1 MAYQKIK
8 ILDADGNH
16 FTGSPTFDENNQA
29 VVTIAYE
36 SDEANTTGVGF
47 RFGFSASGISIVS
60 VDNVFTGAIASGAQ
74 SGDGDAQALDFG
86 WASLFGQFPG
96 SETADLATITLEKVG
111 GNNQVHLDFYIGAA
125 GFETLNDN
133 PYVADPLEIT
143 EFAIAEN
150 SGEGQVIATLD
161 NGDEGASYSLVDNTV
176 YSGGDDNSAPSDP
189 VAPVQQSNTQHVY
202 ISDSQLSE
210 DGSQVTVTVAYMADD
225 ANTTG
230 VGPRVHF
237 DSSVLSLASID
248 NVFAGAISS
257 GELDDDADNSDGDAS
272 TNQMLN
278 FGWAS
283 IFGQFPGSNEAT
295 LATITF
301 DIEDGASGATN
312 IGISA
317 SSNAAGYT
325 FDGQGFAVQLPE
337 AGPLSIDS
345 ATGTVTLNVN
355 PDFESVPVYSF
366 DIVDNSGRTGS
377 ASVSIVNADEVSP
390 AFALSDITIEIPEDT
405 AGVIYTANADDS
417 ADVSAGVTY
426 SLAGADAAAFAI
438 TADGDLTAVAV
449 DYEAKSSY
457 SVTIIADDGVNPVA
471 ELPVTVNVTNIDEK
485 APIFTSSDA
494 ASLTENSGA
503 NQVVYTAIA
512 GDDASDITTGPISLS
527 LIDDANGE
535 FSIDAS
541 GNVTLATNPDYET
554 QSSYSFTVRATD
566 GKGNFTD
573 QTVTLSI
580 IDVEPEK
587 PVFELSPDPVIDE
600 NTEFSYTAVASV
612 GSSGVDEALVY
623 SLSDDADGVFVI
635 DAVTG
640 EVSMT
645 VATDYEQGTGYSFT
659 VRATDNVGN
668 FSDKTVTVTINNLDD
683 YAPTF
688 DDSSVVLD
696 PITENTGAGQ
706 VIYTAQAD
714 DSGDIS
720 DGVSYGFDLNPTTS
734 TQPPALEENTQHV
747 YISETTS
754 SEDGSQLTAVVSY
767 TSSSADTTGLG
778 LRIHFD
784 SSVLSLSAL
793 TDALGDDVIFTS
805 NQAVA
810 DTSDAD
816 NNPVTDAFVDAAW
829 ASVLGDWPDQ
839 NLPTNLMTLTFDV
852 NDSAAVSTVL
862 GVSAIDSPQGF
873 AFDGQALTVPLV
885 KGVATTLG
893 SLTID
898 PVSGEVVLLDDP
910 DYENTAEYNFS
921 VIATDAAGNQSES
934 QSVNLV
940 INDEQL
946 AITSSSTADAVD
958 ENIDA
963 GSVVYNTTVSGA
975 EAQDTISYS
984 LLTNLII
991 EQGGIE
997 QRFVENV
1004 DGSITLQLFVSPS
1017 LLANYPSSIENFDL
1031 VIGYD
1036 DSSIT
1041 QQSVSVASEAQLQII
1056 EETVVGEIKI
1066 AGIFMDQLPNISDNP
1081 IVELVFT
1088 LNQDITSAEFSVTD
1102 VLIGTD
1108 HNPLQNSISR
1118 YYDSRGFEID
1128 TVTGDVSIIDSPDH
1142 ESRTDYV
1149 FSVMAIDEV
1158 RGQSDIQTVTLAIND
1173 VDDAAPDVD
1182 VVPSEPLSPDTGIT
1196 VIENSGAGQHILT
1209 VTADDSGDI
1218 TDGVTFSIA
1227 GADADSFNV
1236 DANTGVVTLIEN
1248 PDFETQNAYN
1258 FTVIATD
1265 AAGNSDQQDIQVNIE
1280 NVDDSAPE
1288 ITSGATAGNI
1298 DENSGENLVIYSAT
1312 ADDSNDIS
1320 ETPLTYSLSGDSDS
1334 ALSIDASSGE
1344 VTLLDN
1350 PDFESQSQYSFTV
1363 TATDGA
1369 GNVSQG
1375 QTVTLNINNID
1386 EIAPE
1391 ITSGVVANNVVE
1403 NSAAGQHVYTVTATD
1418 SADISGGI
1426 SYSLADDSDGNFSID
1441 ADGKVTFTGSAD
1453 YEQQSSYS
1461 FSVIAT
1467 DAAGN
1472 SSGPHEVTMQV
1483 DNLDETGPTIT
1494 SSNAANDISE
1504 NSGANQ
1510 VVYTATAEDT
1520 DFNGEEVIEFSL
1532 DASSD
1537 SVFSINAETGEV
1549 TLAVDPDFEAQN
1561 QYSFTVIATDDSGN
1575 QSQSQTVSL
1584 SINDVDD
1591 FALSGK
1597 VYHWA
1602 TQSMMDDVSI
1612 SMRHKEGGEHIK
1624 TVSSNATGDFVVDEL
1639 AADEV
1644 VVTAHR
1650 ELQAEDTGRLVTS
1663 LDALAALKI
1672 GVGDNPNALDD
1683 SGINQIGVSAYQFF
1697 AADVNKSG
1705 KVTSADA
1712 LEILRMSVRSPLAI
1726 EREWMFIDESQDF
1739 WDETANDGQGALT
1752 VDRLSVSLNYDGA
1765 EMTVEQASEANFVGV
1780 LLGDVYSNWQSPDS
1794 HKMNYSHFV
1803 NLENAGKAPMYQF
1816 GMSPQEV
1823 PFEINSDVTAV
1834 AIDENSGASQ
1844 VVYNTTSNEAG
1855 ATYALGNAGDSSQFE
1870 IGAASGVVVLKDN
1883 PDFETQQSYTFE
1895 VIATNEDGY
1904 VDSQLV
1910 TLNVNNLD
1918 EVAPTI
1924 TSGSTADSID
1934 ENSGAGQVIYTA
1946 TATDDADVSDGVSYS
1961 LAAGADSALS
1971 INAETGEVTLS
1982 DNPDYETNSSYS
1994 FAVIATDAAGNAS
2007 QQAVTLDITNIDD
2020 TAPVITSSATAT
2032 PLAENSGAG
2041 QSVYTVTADDSVDSS
2056 GDLTY
2061 SLVDHSA
2068 VQSAINIPQV
2078 LPNTQHVYVSE
2089 STKSSDGTQETVVIS
2104 YNAEI
2109 DSLTGLGLKVH
2120 FDSSVLSVDELTDV
2134 FAESNLFAYGDAIA
2148 DDDNADGDAS
2158 TDMYLSMAWASIFGG
2173 WPGELPK
2180 DLATVTFNILDQDVD
2195 SSTINFVTTSTAA
2208 GYSFDGQS
2216 HDMAIAD
2223 GASSLSIDSTTGVVT
2238 LNDNPDY
2245 EAQSAYSFD
2254 VIATDAAG
2262 NASEAITVT
2271 LDITNLDEV
2280 APVFESSTVA
2290 TIASDIGANN
2300 VVYTAQAN
2308 DGDDPGAIVYA
2319 IDVDEVNYYSEG
2331 VFEQNFIVE
2340 QDGSITMQLA
2350 LTQDVIADIAV
2361 DGLSNYDVIIGYNP
2375 DEVGDITADQFTET
2389 VPSSFGIYND
2399 QNVGELIG
2407 VAIYFPATTDDS
2419 WQQVF
2424 AELNYTHE
2432 PGVLSSKF
2440 DIYNVLVDEYDYR
2453 DPSYFSSAR
2462 LMLDTGLTIDSATGE
2477 VTLASNPNAMVQP
2490 EYSFTVTATDPAGN
2504 VASQKVTLTVN
2515 ESEPV
2520 DTPEAMITSPDVDIV
2535 LESGGSDQVVYT
2547 AISNI
2552 DGATYSLVDH
2562 TDYSVASDDS
2572 DNNSDDDQ
2580 PQIPAETVITVP
2592 EVQANTQ
2599 HVYVSDAQ
2607 LSEDGSQITA
2617 TFSYLADNAN
2627 LSGVGFTANFDS
2639 SVLTVNEISNLFFGA
2654 IASGTQSADDDNDPA
2669 TDQALSFGWASL
2681 FGQFPGS
2688 TAVDLA
2694 TVTFDI
2700 AEGAPGMTGLNLVKT
2715 SAAAGYT
2722 FDGQSQDLV
2731 ILANSASDNTTGS
2744 GESQAPAESVIIVPE
2759 VQANTQHV
2767 YVSESTKS
2775 EDGTQVTITYS
2786 YLVDESAK
2794 NLSGVGFTVN
2804 FDSTVL
2810 SVNGISDV
2818 YVGAIASGTQS
2829 ADDQYDDNDSATDQA
2844 LIFGWASLFGQFPGS
2859 ASVDLATVTFDIAE
2873 GATGSTGLNLVKTSN
2888 AAGFDFEGLSHN
2900 VVIST
2905 EVVEDNSDSSDS
2917 DTGSDTGSAITGPQL
2932 SIDSVTGDVTL
2943 AGEADYHVIPNYYFT
2958 VTADNGTE
2966 SASQD
2971 VDLLVADYLV
2981 SQEQSSYQG
2990 TAGADV
2996 FALAGGSAQVTSG
3009 DGADIFILAPDQDE
3023 SEQSG
3028 MHTITDFESG
3038 VDAFDSSAALISA
3051 GYNGLSTALDG
3062 GVQADKLNLMFDAS
3076 ADVLDLVS
3084 SNSASLDNVFGSYF
3098 DSASKELT
3106 FFADT
3111 DSAAGQYELETFKVK
3126 VEGDAPEE
3134 EDFMPTFNAFIA

>member
-1 MAYQKIK
+1 MA
-8 ILDADGNH
+8 
-16 FTGSPTFDENNQA
+16 E
-29 VVTIAYE
+29 
-36 SDEANTTGVGF
+36 
-47 RFGFSASGISIVS
+47 
-60 VDNVFTGAIASGAQ
+60 
-74 SGDGDAQALDFG
+74 
-86 WASLFGQFPG
+86 
-96 SETADLATITLEKVG
+96 
-111 GNNQVHLDFYIGAA
+111 
-125 GFETLNDN
+125 
-133 PYVADPLEIT
+133 
-143 EFAIAEN
+143 
-150 SGEGQVIATLD
+150 
-161 NGDEGASYSLVDNTV
+161 
-176 YSGGDDNSAPSDP
+176 
-189 VAPVQQSNTQHVY
+189 
-202 ISDSQLSE
+202 
-210 DGSQVTVTVAYMADD
+210 
-225 ANTTG
+225 
-230 VGPRVHF
+230 
-237 DSSVLSLASID
+237 
-248 NVFAGAISS
+248 
-257 GELDDDADNSDGDAS
+257 
-272 TNQMLN
+272 
-278 FGWAS
+278 
-283 IFGQFPGSNEAT
+283 
-295 LATITF
+295 
-301 DIEDGASGATN
+301 GASGASE
-312 IGISA
+312 IGITA
-317 SSNAAGYT
+317 TSNAAGYA
-325 FDGQGFAVQLPE
+325 FDGQGFVVQLPE

-405 AGVIYTANADDS
+405 NGVIYTANADDS

-438 TADGDLTAVAV
+438 TADGDLTAVAI

-535 FSIDAS
+535 FSIDAG

-566 GKGNFTD
+566 ASGNFTD

-612 GSSGVDEALVY
+612 DSAGVDEALVY

-645 VATDYEQGTGYSFT
+645 VATDYEQGSDYSFT

-668 FSDKTVTVTINNLDD
+668 FSDKTVAVTINNLDD

-720 DGVSYGFDLNPTTS
+720 DGVSYGFDAYPTTT
-734 TQPPALEENTQHV
+734 TQPPALAENTQHV
-747 YISETTS
+747 YISETTR

-767 TSSSADTTGLG
+767 TSPDADTTGLG

-784 SSVLSLSAL
+784 SSVISLSTL
-793 TDALGDDVIFTS
+793 TNALGDDVIFAS

-816 NNPVTDAFVDAAW
+816 NNPVTDSFVDAAW
-829 ASVLGDWPDQ
+829 ASVLGDWPDE

-873 AFDGQALTVPLV
+873 AFDGQALTVPLA
-885 KGVATTLG
+885 KGAATTLG

-910 DYENTAEYNFS
+910 DYEDTAEYNFS
-921 VIATDAAGNQSES
+921 VLATDAAGNQSES

-940 INDEQL
+940 VNDEQL

-963 GSVVYNTTVSGA
+963 GSVVYSTTVSGA

-997 QRFVENV
+997 QRFVEQQ
-1004 DGSITLQLFVSPS
+1004 DGSIKLQLFVSPN
-1017 LLANYPSSIENFDL
+1017 LLANYPNSIENFDL

-1142 ESRTDYV
+1142 ESRNDYV
-1149 FSVMAIDEV
+1149 FSVMATDEA

-1173 VDDAAPDVD
+1173 VDDYAPDVD
-1182 VVPSEPLSPDTGIT
+1182 VIPSEPLSSDTGIT

-1218 TDGVTFSIA
+1218 TGGVTFSIA

-1258 FTVIATD
+1258 ITVIATD
-1265 AAGNSDQQDIQVNIE
+1265 AADNSDQQDIQVTIE

-1288 ITSGATAGNI
+1288 ITSGATAGDI

-1350 PDFESQSQYSFTV
+1350 PDFESQAQYSFTV

-1461 FSVIAT
+1461 FSVVAT

-1494 SSNAANDISE
+1494 SSDAANDISE

-1561 QYSFTVIATDDSGN
+1561 QYSFTVIATDGTGN

-1612 SMRHKEGGEHIK
+1612 SMHHKEGGEHIK

-1752 VDRLSVSLNYDGA
+1752 VDRLSVSLDYDGA
-1765 EMTVEQASEANFVGV
+1765 EMTVEEASETNFVGV
-1780 LLGDVYSNWQSPDS
+1780 LLGDVYSNWQAPDDS

-1971 INAETGEVTLS
+1971 INAESGEVTLS

-2319 IDVDEVNYYSEG
+2319 LDVDEVNYYSEG

-2389 VPSSFGIYND
+2389 VPSSLGLYND

-2407 VAIYFPATTDDS
+2407 VAVYYPPTTDDS

-2477 VTLASNPNAMVQP
+2477 VTLASNPNAMAQP

-2504 VASQKVTLTVN
+2504 VASQKVTLTVD
-2515 ESEPV
+2515 EPS
-2520 DTPEAMITSPDVDIV
+2520 PAITSTDLDVV
-2535 LESGGSDQVVYT
+2535 LEGNGSDQVVYT
-2547 AISNI
+2547 ATSNI
-2552 DGATYSLVDH
+2552 DGATYNLVDH
-2562 TDYSVASDDS
+2562 TDYSAVN
-2572 DNNSDDDQ
+2572 NNSGGDQ
-2580 PQIPAETVITVP
+2580 PQVPETVISVP
-2592 EVQANTQ
+2592 TQLANTQ
-2599 HVYVSDAQ
+2599 HVYVSGAQ

-2617 TFSYLADNAN
+2617 TFSYLADEAN
-2627 LSGVGFTANFDS
+2627 LSGIGVSVNFDS
-2639 SVLTVNEISNLFFGA
+2639 SALSVSSVSDVFAGA
-2654 IASGTQSADDDNDPA
+2654 IASGAQSPDSGNTDNDSA
-2669 TDQALSFGWASL
+2669 TDQLLSFGWANL

-2688 TAVDLA
+2688 TSVDLA

-2700 AEGAPGMTGLNLVKT
+2700 ADGASGSTELNLVRT
-2715 SAAAGYT
+2715 SSAAGYT
-2722 FDGQSQDLV
+2722 FDGQSQVLG
-2731 ILANSASDNTTGS
+2731 ISAASGSTDNQTS
-2744 GESQAPAESVIIVPE
+2744 AESVIAAPE

-2775 EDGTQVTITYS
+2775 EDGTQVTVTYS
-2786 YLVDESAK
+2786 YLADEA
-2794 NLSGVGFTVN
+2794 NLSGIGMSLN
-2804 FDSTVL
+2804 FDSSVL
-2810 SVNGISDV
+2810 AVSEVSNV
-2818 YVGAIASGTQS
+2818 FTGAIASGSQS
-2829 ADDQYDDNDSATDQA
+2829 ADSDDTDADSATDQK
-2844 LIFGWASLFGQFPGS
+2844 LSFGWASLFGQFPGS
-2859 ASVDLATVTFDIAE
+2859 VPVELATITFDIVDANAE
-2873 GATGSTGLNLVKTSN
+2873 SASLNLINTSTHPGYTFDGQSYDVLI
-2888 AAGFDFEGLSHN
+2888 AGDSGSGSNN
-2900 VVIST
+2900 V
-2905 EVVEDNSDSSDS
+2905 SS
-2917 DTGSDTGSAITGPQL
+2917 AL
-2932 SIDSVTGDVTL
+2932 SIDSATGAVTL
-2943 AGEADYHVIPNYYFT
+2943 AGEANYQNVSNYNFT
-2958 VTADNGTE
+2958 VTADNGGD

-2971 VDLLVADYLV
+2971 VGLIVADTLV
-2981 SQEQSSYQG
+2981 NSEAYQG
-2990 TAGADV
+2990 TDNADV
-2996 FALAGGSAQVTSG
+2996 IALGDGSADVTSG
-3009 DGADIFILAPDQDE
+3009 SGEDVFVVAQSLDE
-3023 SEQSG
+3023 WSASA
-3028 MHTITDFESG
+3028 HTLTD
-3038 VDAFDSSAALISA
+3038 FDSSSDTIDVSAALLAA
-3051 GYNGLSTALDG
+3051 GYTGISTVDG
-3062 GVQADKLNLMFDAS
+3062 VEENQLNQMTNVSSDI
-3076 ADVLDLVS
+3076 LDLIS
-3084 SNSASLDNVFGSYF
+3084 GNDSSLDNAIGSYF
-3098 DSASKELT
+3098 DDATNVLT
-3106 FFADT
+3106 IFADSDASAGSSSIESIEISVG
-3111 DSAAGQYELETFKVK
+3111 DSSTV
-3126 VEGDAPEE
+3126 E
-3134 EDFMPTFNAFIA
+3134 EDDLTLTAFIA

>member
-1 MAYQKIK
+1 MAYQKIL
-8 ILDADGNH
+8 ILDSNGNHLADGK
-16 FTGSPTFDENNQA
+16 PAFDDNNQA
-29 VVTIAYE
+29 TLTIAYQ
-36 SDEANTTGVGF
+36 SGEANLSGVGVKF
-47 RFGFSASGISIVS
+47 NFASAGLDLVS
-60 VDNVFTGAIASGAQ
+60 VDNVYAGAIASGDQ
-74 SGDGDAQALDFG
+74 SSDGQTESLAFG

-96 SETADLATITLEKVG
+96 AVSGDADPSSVDYSNALTLATVTLVKTGDDADVFLE
-111 GNNQVHLDFYIGAA
+111 FSSSAA
-125 GFETLNDN
+125 GADTLNKN
-133 PYVADPLEIT
+133 PEPADPLEIT
-143 EFAIAEN
+143 EYATAEN
-150 SGEGQVIATLD
+150 SGDGHVIATVD
-161 NGDEGASYSLVDNTV
+161 NGDDGATYSLVDNTV
-176 YSGGDDNSAPSDP
+176 YSGGDDNSAPSEP
-189 VAPVQQSNTQHVY
+189 LTPVQQAGTQHVY
-202 ISDSQLSE
+202 ISESQLSD
-210 DGSQVTVTVAYMADD
+210 DGGQLTVTLAYKSDN

-237 DSSVLSLASID
+237 DSSVLSIASID

-257 GELDDDADNSDGDAS
+257 GVLDDDADNFDGNAS
-272 TNQMLN
+272 TDQILI
-278 FGWAS
+278 FGWGS
-283 IFGQFPGSNEAT
+283 ILGQFPGSNEAT

-301 DIEDGASGATN
+301 DIEDGASGATD

-317 SSNAAGYT
+317 SSNAAGYV

-345 ATGTVTLNVN
+345 VTGTVTLNVN
-355 PDFESVPVYSF
+355 PDYESVPVYNF

-377 ASVSIVNADEVSP
+377 ASVSIVNVDEASP
-390 AFALSDITIEIPEDT
+390 AFASATAEVSIAED
-405 AGVIYTANADDS
+405 ADGVIYTASADDS
-417 ADVSAGVTY
+417 ADVSAGVAY
-426 SLAGADAAAFAI
+426 SLSGDDASLLSIDENTGAV
-438 TADGDLTAVAV
+438 TAVAGLN
-449 DYEAKSSY
+449 YESKAFY
-457 SVTIIADDGVNPVA
+457 EFTVAADDGVTGVA
-471 ELPVTVNVTNIDEK
+471 TQDVIVNVINIDDT
-485 APIFTSSDA
+485 APVFSSSTE

-512 GDDASDITTGPISLS
+512 EDDASDITSYPISYS
-527 LIDDANGE
+527 LEDDANGD

-554 QSSYSFTVRATD
+554 ESSYSFTVRATD
-566 GKGNFTD
+566 GSGNFTD

-587 PVFELSPDPVIDE
+587 PVFEISPDPVIDE

-612 GSSGVDEALVY
+612 DSQVGGEALVY
-623 SLSDDADGVFVI
+623 SLSDDANGVFVI
-635 DAVTG
+635 DAATG

-645 VATDYEQGTGYSFT
+645 VATDYEQGSDYSFT

-688 DDSSVVLD
+688 DDSSVALD
-696 PITENTGAGQ
+696 SITENTGAGQ

-720 DGVSYGFDLNPTTS
+720 GGVSYGFDIYPTTT
-734 TQPPALEENTQHV
+734 TQPPALAENTQHV
-747 YISETTS
+747 YISETTR

-767 TSSSADTTGLG
+767 TSSAANTTGLG

-784 SSVLSLSAL
+784 SSVVSLSAL
-793 TDALGDDVIFTS
+793 SDALGDDVIFTS

-810 DTSDAD
+810 DTADAD
-816 NNPVTDAFVDAAW
+816 NNPVTDSFVDAAW

-873 AFDGQALTVPLV
+873 AFDGQAISVPLA
-885 KGVATTLG
+885 KGAATALG

-910 DYENTAEYNFS
+910 DYEATAEYNFS
-921 VIATDAAGNQSES
+921 VIATDTAGNQSQS

-958 ENIDA
+958 ENIDS
-963 GSVVYNTTVSGA
+963 GSVVYSTTVSGA

-984 LLTNLII
+984 LLTNLTV

-997 QRFVENV
+997 QRFVEQQ
-1004 DGSITLQLFVSPS
+1004 DGSIKLQLFVSPS
-1017 LLANYPSSIENFDL
+1017 LVANYPNSIENFDL

-1041 QQSVSVASEAQLQII
+1041 QQSVSVASEAQLQIV

-1118 YYDSRGFEID
+1118 YYDSRGFEVD
-1128 TVTGDVSIIDSPDH
+1128 AVTGDVSIIDSPDH

-1149 FSVMAIDEV
+1149 FSVMAIDEA

-1173 VDDAAPDVD
+1173 VDDYAPDVD
-1182 VVPSEPLSPDTGIT
+1182 VVPSEPSSPDTGIT
-1196 VIENSGAGQHILT
+1196 VVENSGAGQQILT

-1218 TDGVTFSIA
+1218 TGGVTFSLA
-1227 GADADSFNV
+1227 GAHADSFNIN
-1236 DANTGVVTLIEN
+1236 ANTGAVTLIEN
-1248 PDFETQNAYN
+1248 PDFEAQSAYN
-1258 FTVIATD
+1258 FIVIATD

-1288 ITSGATAGNI
+1288 ITSGATAGYI
-1298 DENSGENLVIYSAT
+1298 EENSGANQIIYSVI

-1320 ETPLTYSLSGDSDS
+1320 ATPITYSLSGDSDS
-1334 ALSIDASSGE
+1334 ALSIDANTGD
-1344 VTLLDN
+1344 VTLSDN
-1350 PDFESQSQYSFTV
+1350 PDIETQAQYIFTV
-1363 TATDGA
+1363 LATDGA

-1391 ITSGVVANNVVE
+1391 ITSGTVANNVVE
-1403 NSAAGQHVYTVTATD
+1403 NSASGQHVYTVTASD
-1418 SADISGGI
+1418 SADISGGV
-1426 SYSLADDSDGNFSID
+1426 SYSLADDSDGSFSID
-1441 ADGKVTFTGSAD
+1441 AEGKVTFTASAD

-1461 FSVIAT
+1461 FSVVAT

-1472 SSGPHEVTMQV
+1472 SSEPHVVSMQV
-1483 DNLDETGPTIT
+1483 DNLDETGPIIT
-1494 SSNAANDISE
+1494 SSDAANDINES
-1504 NSGANQ
+1504 SGANQ

-1520 DFNGEEVIEFSL
+1520 DFNGEEAIQFSL

-1549 TLAVDPDFEAQN
+1549 TLAFDPDFEAQN
-1561 QYSFTVIATDDSGN
+1561 QYSFTVIATDGSGN
-1575 QSQSQTVSL
+1575 QSQSQIVSL

-1612 SMRHKEGGEHIK
+1612 SMHHKEGGEHIK

-1644 VVTAHR
+1644 TVTAHR
-1650 ELQAEDTGRLVTS
+1650 ELQSEDTGRLVTS

-1672 GVGDNPNALDD
+1672 GVGDNPNTLDD

-1712 LEILRMSVRSPLAI
+1712 LEILRMSVRSPIAI

-1739 WDETANDGQGALT
+1739 WDESANNGQGALT
-1752 VDRLSVSLNYDGA
+1752 VNRLSVSLDYDGA
-1765 EMTVEQASEANFVGV
+1765 EMTVEEASEANFVGV
-1780 LLGDVYSNWQSPDS
+1780 LLGDVYSNWQAPDS

-1834 AIDENSGASQ
+1834 SIDENSGAPQ

-1855 ATYALGNAGDSSQFE
+1855 ATYTLGNAGDSSQFE
-1870 IGAASGVVVLKDN
+1870 IGSASGVVVLNDN
-1883 PDFETQQSYTFE
+1883 PDFEAKQSYTFE

-1904 VDSQLV
+1904 VDSQIV

-1924 TSGSTADSID
+1924 TSGSTANSID
-1934 ENSGAGQVIYTA
+1934 ENTGAGQVIYTA
-1946 TATDDADVSDGVSYS
+1946 TATDNADISAGVSYS

-1971 INAETGEVTLS
+1971 INAESGEVTLS

-1994 FAVIATDAAGNAS
+1994 FDVVATDAAGNAS

-2020 TAPVITSSATAT
+2020 TAPVITSLATAN

-2041 QSVYTVTADDSVDSS
+2041 QQVYTVTADDSVDSS

-2068 VQSAINIPQV
+2068 VESAINIPQV

-2104 YNAEI
+2104 YNAEV

-2120 FDSSVLSVDELTDV
+2120 FDSTVLSVAELSDV
-2134 FAESNLFAYGDAIA
+2134 FADSNLFAYGDAIA

-2158 TDMYLSMAWASIFGG
+2158 TDMYLSMGWASIYGG

-2180 DLATVTFNILDQDVD
+2180 DLATVTFNILDQGVD

-2208 GYSFDGQS
+2208 GYTLDGQS
-2216 HDMAIAD
+2216 HDVAIEV

-2262 NASEAITVT
+2262 NASEALTVT
-2271 LDITNLDEV
+2271 LDITDLDEV
-2280 APVFESSTVA
+2280 APVFA
-2290 TIASDIGANN
+2290 TSDVVLASIDDNAGAGE
-2300 VVYTAQAN
+2300 VVYTASASDADN
-2308 DGDDPGAIVYA
+2308 SISYSLSGA
-2319 IDVDEVNYYSEG
+2319 
-2331 VFEQNFIVE
+2331 
-2340 QDGSITMQLA
+2340 DGSA
-2350 LTQDVIADIAV
+2350 
-2361 DGLSNYDVIIGYNP
+2361 
-2375 DEVGDITADQFTET
+2375 
-2389 VPSSFGIYND
+2389 
-2399 QNVGELIG
+2399 
-2407 VAIYFPATTDDS
+2407 
-2419 WQQVF
+2419 
-2424 AELNYTHE
+2424 
-2432 PGVLSSKF
+2432 
-2440 DIYNVLVDEYDYR
+2440 
-2453 DPSYFSSAR
+2453 FS
-2462 LMLDTGLTIDSATGE
+2462 IDSASG
-2477 VTLASNPNAMVQP
+2477 VITLNDETDYATQSS
-2490 EYSFTVTATDPAGN
+2490 YSFAVTATDSSGN
-2504 VASQKVTLTVN
+2504 QSQPQTITLAVN
-2515 ESEPV
+2515 EPSP
-2520 DTPEAMITSPDVDIV
+2520 AITSTDLDVV
-2535 LESGGSDQVVYT
+2535 LEGNGSDQVVYT
-2547 AISNI
+2547 ATSNI

-2562 TDYSVASDDS
+2562 TDYSAV
-2572 DNNSDDDQ
+2572 NGNSGGDQ
-2580 PQIPAETVITVP
+2580 SQIPAETVITVP
-2592 EVQANTQ
+2592 EVQADTQ

-2607 LSEDGSQITA
+2607 LSDDGSQITA
-2617 TFSYLADNAN
+2617 TFSYLADEAN
-2627 LSGVGFTANFDS
+2627 LSGVGVSVNFDS
-2639 SVLTVNEISNLFFGA
+2639 SALSVSSVSDVFAGA
-2654 IASGTQSADDDNDPA
+2654 IASGAQSADSGNTDNDSA
-2669 TDQALSFGWASL
+2669 TDQLLSFGWASL

-2688 TAVDLA
+2688 TAVDLV

-2722 FDGQSQDLV
+2722 FDGQSQE
-2731 ILANSASDNTTGS
+2731 LAISAASGS
-2744 GESQAPAESVIIVPE
+2744 TANQTESVITAPE

-2775 EDGTQVTITYS
+2775 EDGTQVTVTYS
-2786 YLVDESAK
+2786 YLADNA
-2794 NLSGVGFTVN
+2794 NLSGIGMSLN
-2804 FDSTVL
+2804 FDSSVL
-2810 SVNGISDV
+2810 AVSEVSNV
-2818 YVGAIASGTQS
+2818 FTGAIASGSQS
-2829 ADDQYDDNDSATDQA
+2829 ADSSDTDADSATDQK
-2844 LIFGWASLFGQFPGS
+2844 LSFGWASLFGQFPGS
-2859 ASVDLATVTFDIAE
+2859 VPVELATVTFDIVDTNA
-2873 GATGSTGLNLVKTSN
+2873 GSSGLNLVRTSS
-2888 AAGFDFEGLSHN
+2888 AAGYDFDGQSYDVL
-2900 VVIST
+2900 IAG
-2905 EVVEDNSDSSDS
+2905 
-2917 DTGSDTGSAITGPQL
+2917 DTGSGSDDVSSAL
-2932 SIDSVTGDVTL
+2932 SIDSATGAVTL
-2943 AGEADYHVIPNYYFT
+2943 AGEANYQNVSNYNFT
-2958 VTADNGTE
+2958 VTADNGSD
-2966 SASQD
+2966 SAAQD
-2971 VDLLVADYLV
+2971 VGLVVADTLV
-2981 SQEQSSYQG
+2981 TSEAYQG
-2990 TAGADV
+2990 TDNADV
-2996 FALAGGSAQVTSG
+2996 IALGLGSADVTSG
-3009 DGADIFILAPDQDE
+3009 NGEDVFVVAQSLDE
-3023 SEQSG
+3023 WNASA
-3028 MHTITDFESG
+3028 HTLTY
-3038 VDAFDSSAALISA
+3038 FDSSSDTIDVSAALLAAGYTGISA
-3051 GYNGLSTALDG
+3051 VDG
-3062 GVQADKLNLMFDAS
+3062 VEENQLNQMTNVSSDI
-3076 ADVLDLVS
+3076 LDLIS
-3084 SNSASLDNVFGSYF
+3084 GNDSSLDNAIGSYF
-3098 DSASKELT
+3098 DDASNVLT
-3106 FFADT
+3106 IFADSDASVGLSSIESIEISVG
-3111 DSAAGQYELETFKVK
+3111 DSSTV
-3126 VEGDAPEE
+3126 E
-3134 EDFMPTFNAFIA
+3134 EDDLTLTAFIA